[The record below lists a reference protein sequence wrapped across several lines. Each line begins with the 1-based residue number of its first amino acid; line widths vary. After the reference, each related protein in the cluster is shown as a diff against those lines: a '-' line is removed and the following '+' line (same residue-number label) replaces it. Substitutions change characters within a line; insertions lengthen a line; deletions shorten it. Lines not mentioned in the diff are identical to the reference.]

1 MSSERVGARVRT
13 VADRL
18 VTGVT
23 AAVANAG
30 LVLAWRIWRVVW
42 SCLVIHLLK
51 VVLSIYSLINKNLVT
66 VDLK

>member
-1 MSSERVGARVRT
+1 VRT

-23 AAVANAG
+23 AAVAM
-30 LVLAWRIWRVVW
+30 LDWCWRRIWRVVW

>member
-23 AAVANAG
+23 AAVAKCWTG
-30 LVLAWRIWRVVW
+30 VGGRIWRVVW